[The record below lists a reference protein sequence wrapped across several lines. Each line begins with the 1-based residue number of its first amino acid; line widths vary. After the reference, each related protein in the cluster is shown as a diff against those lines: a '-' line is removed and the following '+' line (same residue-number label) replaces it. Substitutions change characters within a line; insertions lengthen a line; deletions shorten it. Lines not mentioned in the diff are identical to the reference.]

1 MPAFMRCHALT
12 LRFAQS
18 ELHQSHPFAMN
29 KATMMMLITAIGR
42 NTFQP
47 SFISRSYLSRG
58 TVQRTQTKTKRQ
70 MQTFIVKK
78 IIVSSD
84 DHHVPGSCHQ
94 GISQPPKKSVTV
106 SAEMAAIDMYS
117 DMKKRANF
125 IDEYSVWYPATSS
138 ASASA
143 KSNGRRFVSAKA
155 ETMKTIME
163 SHMAGERQFQ
173 AGSLMVS
180 TRMK

>member
-42 NTFQP
+42 KTFQP

-70 MQTFIVKK
+70 KQTFIVKK
-78 IIVSSD
+78 IIVDND
-84 DHHVPGSCHQ
+84 DHHVPGSCHP
-94 GISQPPKKSVTV
+94 GRATPPKKSGTGT
-106 SAEMAAIDMYS
+106 AA
-117 DMKKRANF
+117 R
-125 IDEYSVWYPATSS
+125 
-138 ASASA
+138 
-143 KSNGRRFVSAKA
+143 
-155 ETMKTIME
+155 
-163 SHMAGERQFQ
+163 
-173 AGSLMVS
+173 
-180 TRMK
+180 